1 MAEQLNPI
9 YSIEYMNNTEIH
21 KILKNT
27 LKLLVKKLDTIFN
40 DISFDYYLTDDKI
53 EIFINYNTEIINENN
68 DLSIKKVIITVVDN
82 YHFMLV
88 QPVNFNDN
96 YIFVR
101 KFFIDPKPHLYIK
114 DIVNYIY
121 DIL

>member
-1 MAEQLNPI
+1 MSLIVDQLNPI
-9 YSIEYMNNTEIH
+9 YSIEYMNNTEIY

-27 LKLLVKKLDTIFN
+27 LKLFIKELDTIFN

-88 QPVNFNDN
+88 QPVNFK
-96 YIFVR
+96 V
-101 KFFIDPKPHLYIK
+101 FILVKSKNIALVVIAE
-114 DIVNYIY
+114 ITS
-121 DIL
+121 